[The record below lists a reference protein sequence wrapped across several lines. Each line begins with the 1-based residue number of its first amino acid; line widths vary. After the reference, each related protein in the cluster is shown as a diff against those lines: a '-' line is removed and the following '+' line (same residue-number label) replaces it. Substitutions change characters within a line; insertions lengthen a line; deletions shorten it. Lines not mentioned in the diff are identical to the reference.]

1 MRRAGASPEL
11 PRIHRAGPCDCGTI
25 LPGLT
30 LMSPVILRLSLY
42 SAVPAPLPPH
52 PQPVGVPPSQGCP
65 HLFSGGIGGRN
76 SGGWRL
82 EAVLSVLREEPMCQP
97 QAAPA
102 GDRPSTRCPGLLE
115 LLLLP
120 ECLPG
125 EWFSGSLH
133 PTAQSQAQPGQGCP
147 AVLVATARANCAIR
161 PPLGGVGA
169 PSH

>member
-1 MRRAGASPEL
+1 MHCW
-11 PRIHRAGPCDCGTI
+11 PRPTCRGIHRAGPCDCGTI

-30 LMSPVILRLSLY
+30 LMSPVMLRLSLY
-42 SAVPAPLPPH
+42 SAVPATPP
-52 PQPVGVPPSQGCP
+52 PTPPASRGPTKPRLSPSVQWWYWWQK
-65 HLFSGGIGGRN
+65 F
-76 SGGWRL
+76 WRL
-82 EAVLSVLREEPMCQP
+82 EAVLSALREEPMCQP

-115 LLLLP
+115 ALLVPERLP
-120 ECLPG
+120 K
-125 EWFSGSLH
+125 EWFLGSLP

-169 PSH
+169 PSR